1 MVQNTQQLRPFYY
14 FDKMHHPLHDH
25 CTVMESFNA
34 EEASITSIRDTLH
47 ARAFSAT
54 SSVGK
59 NSPVAAVYIDPVNKR
74 VTPVCW
80 DLAQVPHIS
89 TASMRMLPYGEG
101 VDSRNY
107 ILAACVLQRKLVEC
121 TAYTV
126 HDMHKGKRYILW
138 THDRLRDGEYDAFRL
153 WMPNSIQFACPAVL
167 VTYTPPVESAL
178 MISMDADATHAE
190 RVLFQPVAGLSLRTE
205 MVKKIVWSK
214 KIHNTSNRMHSTE
227 VKSVE
232 LEDRVIMTTSETILS
247 GKSNASVGVGVYA
260 CNRCKSTMP
269 KMQVCGKCKSVR
281 YCSKECQL
289 ADWNERRHRCPKH
302 PQLRMS

>member
-1 MVQNTQQLRPFYY
+1 
-14 FDKMHHPLHDH
+14 MHHPLHDH
-25 CTVMESFNA
+25 CTVMECFDTD
-34 EEASITSIRDTLH
+34 EASITSIRDAIYTD
-47 ARAFSAT
+47 AFSAA
-54 SSVGK
+54 SSVDK
-59 NSPVAAVYIDPVNKR
+59 NYRVAAVYIDPVNKR
-74 VTPVCW
+74 VTPLRW
-80 DLAQVPHIS
+80 DLTQVPHIS
-89 TASMRMLPYGEG
+89 TVSMRMLPYGEG

-126 HDMHKGKRYILW
+126 HEMHKGKRYILW

-167 VTYTPPVESAL
+167 VTYTPPVESAC

-214 KIHNTSNRMHSTE
+214 KIHNSSNRMLSTE
-227 VKSVE
+227 VKRVE
-232 LEDRVIMTTSETILS
+232 LEDRVIVTTSETILS
-247 GKSNASVGVGVYA
+247 GKSNASVGVGVYT
-260 CNRCKSTMP
+260 CNRCNITMP

-289 ADWNERRHRCPKH
+289 ADWNERTHRCRTT
-302 PQLRMS
+302 PQ